1 MVNDPIAD
9 LLVRIKNAISRK
21 HKNLN
26 IDFSHLKWNILQLL
40 KKEGYLQDIFWNK
53 QKKTILIDLKYVNQ
67 KSSITGLRRISK
79 PGLRVYSNYKNLPFV
94 LNGLGIAIVSTSAG
108 ILSDKL
114 ARKAK
119 LGGEVLAY
127 VW

>member
-9 LLVRIKNAISRK
+9 LLIRIKNAILRK
-21 HKNLN
+21 HENLN
-26 IDFSHLKWNILQLL
+26 VDFSWLKWNVLQLL
-40 KKEGYLQDIFWNK
+40 KKEGYIKSIVRNEH
-53 QKKTILIDLKYVNQ
+53 KKIIVVNLKYVNN
-67 KSSITGLRRISK
+67 KSSISGLRRISK
-79 PGLRVYSNYKNLPFV
+79 PGLRVYSKYKDLPFV
-94 LNGLGIAIVSTSAG
+94 LNGLGIAVVSTSAG

>member
-9 LLVRIKNAISRK
+9 LLVRIKNALSRK
-21 HKNLN
+21 HKNLK

-53 QKKTILIDLKYVNQ
+53 QKKIILIDLKYVNQ